1 MNASNGRAAVG
12 GTGVTN
18 RADAQRAAFARGFT
32 VSFFEL
38 DTSVPDALVK
48 RETISILSAFP
59 LRTALRPEAVS
70 RSLIV
75 PVPAAENAREAFA
88 INTGL
93 AALVVA
99 DAEAAGL

>member
-1 MNASNGRAAVG
+1 VPSPCGRPC
-12 GTGVTN
+12 
-18 RADAQRAAFARGFT
+18 D
-32 VSFFEL
+32 
-38 DTSVPDALVK
+38 
-48 RETISILSAFP
+48 
-59 LRTALRPEAVS
+59 PEAVS

>member
-75 PVPAAENAREAFA
+75 PVPGAEKARDALA
-88 INTGL
+88 ISTGL

-99 DAEAAGL
+99 DAGAAGL